1 MTARSSPQT
10 HVLRHAAQCNRS
22 PAKGDAK
29 RGLARTQGGHSAL
42 HMADRGRS
50 QAPLQPASLEER
62 RATTVADTTPV
73 IEAQLSATDGAGG
86 AAGPKTLPETLDQG
100 FQRRAHG
107 AGGSGRRDS
116 RRLTA
121 PPDLRPGR
129 TGYAETCVAGH
140 FILRNTPITRPA
152 TFTSGLRI

>member
-1 MTARSSPQT
+1 MSCGQPPNAIRVP
-10 HVLRHAAQCNRS
+10 RKAASNTR

-100 FQRRAHG
+100 FQR
-107 AGGSGRRDS
+107 
-116 RRLTA
+116 
-121 PPDLRPGR
+121 
-129 TGYAETCVAGH
+129 
-140 FILRNTPITRPA
+140 
-152 TFTSGLRI
+152 

>member
-1 MTARSSPQT
+1 
-10 HVLRHAAQCNRS
+10 
-22 PAKGDAK
+22 
-29 RGLARTQGGHSAL
+29 
-42 HMADRGRS
+42 MADRGRS
-50 QAPLQPASLEER
+50 QAPVQPAELRER
-62 RATTVADTTPV
+62 RAAAGTHTSTVV
-73 IEAQLSATDGAGG
+73 EAQLATAHGAGG

-152 TFTSGLRI
+152 TFTSGL